1 MALGKMSAL
10 GFGSQVLT
18 QDVIDKLKAADEAG
32 IIKPITKKVTAN
44 ATKQKDLTALKTL
57 MSTFKSSVSTLADD
71 TLYLKRN
78 TETNG
83 KSATLSA
90 DPGVSLQEI
99 DVDVKQLAQRDV
111 YQSSRYISRE
121 SFVSGRDGK
130 FKLNFGDKSY
140 GIEVKSSTTLE
151 ELANQINDL
160 TGGAVEAKILK
171 VGGSSPYQLI
181 VQSKE
186 TGKANKISFEAI
198 TGDVDSENLIKA
210 LGWDI
215 AHVNDNH
222 ITKAQDAEFTYNG
235 INVTRSSNEVKD
247 LSLGLN
253 LSLKETGKTSFKIK
267 EDATAIK
274 EEMNKL
280 VTAYNSLV
288 NNLKVSTDYN
298 SETKAAGTF
307 QGVTEIRNIE
317 STISRALF
325 SSKTITQDGKAKTM
339 NLTAFGLS
347 MTKEGLLELNSS
359 KLSSKLNEGLS
370 DLQKFFTGGTTHD
383 TASVT
388 GTKAVDAGAISL
400 SNEDL
405 VINGKKIS
413 LSTPATNSA
422 KENAL
427 ALLKA
432 INDAGISGLKASLTQ
447 SEDQIILKT
456 TDGTPIEIKGDQTAM
471 NKLGLNAS
479 NIKPKSFSNG
489 GFFSD
494 LKNTMDS
501 LIGKNGSIT
510 KYGENL
516 TAEKKT
522 LDKEKEKTQK
532 SLEAKYDTMS
542 ERFLAYDKIISK
554 LSSQLNTMTNLINA
568 ELNSKK

>member
-151 ELANQINDL
+151 ELANQINDV

-210 LGWDI
+210 LGWDS

-274 EEMNKL
+274 EEMNK
-280 VTAYNSLV
+280 TATS
-288 NNLKVSTDYN
+288 
-298 SETKAAGTF
+298 
-307 QGVTEIRNIE
+307 IRI
-317 STISRALF
+317 TIC
-325 SSKTITQDGKAKTM
+325 
-339 NLTAFGLS
+339 
-347 MTKEGLLELNSS
+347 
-359 KLSSKLNEGLS
+359 
-370 DLQKFFTGGTTHD
+370 LQ
-383 TASVT
+383 
-388 GTKAVDAGAISL
+388 
-400 SNEDL
+400 
-405 VINGKKIS
+405 
-413 LSTPATNSA
+413 
-422 KENAL
+422 
-427 ALLKA
+427 
-432 INDAGISGLKASLTQ
+432 
-447 SEDQIILKT
+447 
-456 TDGTPIEIKGDQTAM
+456 
-471 NKLGLNAS
+471 
-479 NIKPKSFSNG
+479 
-489 GFFSD
+489 
-494 LKNTMDS
+494 
-501 LIGKNGSIT
+501 
-510 KYGENL
+510 
-516 TAEKKT
+516 
-522 LDKEKEKTQK
+522 
-532 SLEAKYDTMS
+532 
-542 ERFLAYDKIISK
+542 
-554 LSSQLNTMTNLINA
+554 
-568 ELNSKK
+568 